1 MFTKKGDS
9 HSLRLDLPSALP
21 PILAD
26 EERLRQ
32 VLANLLSNAI
42 KFSPNGGEVLVG
54 ARYDAG
60 AVVFRVHDQGVGIPA
75 EALPKLFSKFYRV
88 DNTVTRDIGGTGLGL
103 ALLKDLIVAHHGH
116 VWVESTPG
124 EGSTFF
130 FTVPVAVD
138 EQQTLSVD

>member
-1 MFTKKGDS
+1 M
-9 HSLRLDLPSALP
+9 
-21 PILAD
+21 
-26 EERLRQ
+26 
-32 VLANLLSNAI
+32 
-42 KFSPNGGEVLVG
+42 LVG

-88 DNTVTRDIGGTGLGL
+88 GNTATRDIGGTGLGL